1 MVKFAPVPI
10 KIMEKK
16 FYIKEL
22 LQFLLDKRQAVF
34 LDDDFIF
41 TVEEFK
47 KFIAENKLPK
57 EMFDKTTFYS
67 IEESLKYLKEMDI
80 RDAGGHIINTRLPL
94 LEYVSNKKRT
104 GFKIQNSRKE
114 YLENTKN
121 YIEGLLSPDRRG
133 VAVVNKEVKI
143 NEINKT
149 NDIAFKLDSGLLT
162 LNKNIGWVKL
172 NKTETG
178 LNPKSK
184 EFQVLLKLITSNDGQ
199 ATYGELLGEDNAI
212 KPNKRLLTFT
222 IRNLKHKLGILP
234 AKNQVNKNIIHNVSG
249 VGYRLK

>member
-22 LQFLLDKRQAVF
+22 LQFLIEKRQNVV
-34 LDDDFIF
+34 LDDGFIF
-41 TVEEFK
+41 TVQEFK
-47 KFIAENKLPK
+47 NFIAKNKLPK
-57 EMFDKTTFYS
+57 EMFKQTSFYS

-80 RDAGGHIINTRLPL
+80 RDVSGHIINPPLPL
-94 LEYVSNKKRT
+94 LNYISNKEKT
-104 GFKIQNSRKE
+104 GFKIQNSRTE
-114 YLENTKN
+114 YLENTIN
-121 YIEGLLSPDRRG
+121 YIEGLLSPNKSIT
-133 VAVVNKEVKI
+133 VPNKEVKI

-149 NDIAFKLDSGLLT
+149 NNITFKLNSGLLT
-162 LNKNIGWVKL
+162 LNKNTGWVKL
-172 NKTETG
+172 DKTENE

-199 ATYGELLGEDNAI
+199 ATYGELLGDDYNI
-212 KPNKRLLTFT
+212 KPNRRLLTFT

-234 AKNQVNKNIIHNVSG
+234 EKNQENENIIHNVSG

>member
-22 LQFLLDKRQAVF
+22 LQFLLAKRQTVV
-34 LDDDFIF
+34 LDDNFIF

-57 EMFDKTTFYS
+57 EMFDKTSFYS

-94 LEYVSNKKRT
+94 LEYVSNKKKT

-114 YLENTKN
+114 YLENTRN
-121 YIEGLLSPDRRG
+121 YIEGLLSPNKKSST
-133 VAVVNKEVKI
+133 VLNKEVKI

-149 NDIAFKLDSGLLT
+149 NNISVKLASGLLT
-162 LNKNIGWVKL
+162 LNKNTGWVKL
-172 NKTETG
+172 NKTENEF
-178 LNPKSK
+178 NPKSN
-184 EFQVLLKLITSNDGQ
+184 EFQTLLKLISSDDGL
-199 ATYGELLGEDNAI
+199 ATYEFLLGEYNVT
-212 KPNKRLLTFT
+212 KPSKRTLSFT
-222 IRNLKHKLGILP
+222 IRNIKEKLGILP
-234 AKNQVNKNIIHNVSG
+234 LKEYINEDIIHNARY